1 MSSQRDAGLAALQSS
16 DFAVAI
22 PLLEDACS
30 ISSEDYDAHLYLG
43 AAYGEAGRQM
53 DAISAITKC
62 VEIQPSNAQARY
74 NLGVAMERAG
84 YEDQAK
90 LAFEQALTLQ
100 PEYPQ
105 AQEALQRLSNSTS
118 AIQAA
123 PLPIPQTATFQPP
136 NAVLAEQTSALP
148 PQTQATYSPRQPV
161 PLYGS
166 PQQTQNY
173 GSPQAQP
180 PIALSQPTG
189 GVPYGIQQQE
199 PSARLSA
206 NIVSEPYVDKRDLRQ
221 AGRNM
226 FQVLFSPIKFYDSQY
241 GREGMKAAEA
251 VLLLGCL
258 LYGAL
263 SLVAAA
269 LQPYNSPYVALFMLI
284 LMVGVYTI
292 CAIVSGVWHH
302 IGKIFG
308 NRTPYSVSFRVC
320 AFSFSPLFLQT
331 FLLAI
336 IAGVAVYFYGS
347 ADLDFA
353 VTHGSVFNPTLISNA
368 IGPSM
373 QGIVAIVWFVTFT
386 WTFALSWIGI
396 QKSQKISTGGA
407 FAAVVVSL
415 AVLGALYVTAFAALL
430 LYIYLSH
437 KS

>member
-1 MSSQRDAGLAALQSS
+1 MSSQRDAGLAALQRS
-16 DFAVAI
+16 DYATAI
-22 PLLEDACS
+22 PLLEEACS
-30 ISSEDYDAHLYLG
+30 IASEDYDAHLYLG
-43 AAYGEAGRQM
+43 AAYGGAERQM
-53 DAISAITKC
+53 DAINAITKC

-105 AQEALQRLSNSTS
+105 AQQALQRLATFSPALS
-118 AIQAA
+118 A
-123 PLPIPQTATFQPP
+123 PSSIPQTAPFQPP
-136 NAVLAEQTSALP
+136 DSALVARTTDSP
-148 PQTQATYSPRQPV
+148 PQIQATYSQRQPV

-166 PQQTQNY
+166 PQPTHLY
-173 GSPQAQP
+173 GSPQAQRP
-180 PIALSQPTG
+180 NGAAQTTG

-199 PSARLSA
+199 PSARPAA
-206 NIVSEPYVDKRDLRQ
+206 NVVAEPYVDKRDLRQ

-263 SLVAAA
+263 SLVATA

-292 CAIVSGVWHH
+292 CAIVSGVWHLV
-302 IGKIFG
+302 GKIFG
-308 NRTPYSVSFRVC
+308 NQTSYSVSFRVC

-336 IAGVAVYFYGS
+336 IAGVAVYFSGS
-347 ADLDFA
+347 ADLDWA
-353 VTHGSVFNPTLISNA
+353 VTHGSMFDLASLTKTL
-368 IGPSM
+368 GPSM
-373 QGIVAIVWFVTFT
+373 QGMVVIVWFVTFI
-386 WTFALSWIGI
+386 WTFALSWFGI
-396 QKSQKISTGGA
+396 QKCQKISAGGA
-407 FAAVVVSL
+407 FASVIVSL
-415 AVLGALYVTAFAALL
+415 AVLGALYVLSIVALFS
-430 LYIYLSH
+430 YAYLSQ